1 MSADAPITLPERL
14 TMADARA
21 TLAQLLPALRAADSP
36 VIDAG
41 PLKELDSAA
50 VALLLECRRQ
60 AAAAGRTLT
69 VVHAPAKLAQ
79 LAQLYGVAE
88 LLGLP
93 GAAPPALATSA
104 H

>member
-1 MSADAPITLPERL
+1 MADAPPIPLPERL

-21 TLAQLLPALRAADSP
+21 TLAQLLPALRGAAVP

-60 AAAAGRTLT
+60 AAAAGRPLT
-69 VVHAPAKLAQ
+69 VTNAPAKLAQ
-79 LAQLYGVAE
+79 LAQLYGVAG
-88 LLGLP
+88 LLGLQD
-93 GAAPPALATSA
+93 GAPAAA
-104 H
+104 A